1 MSNLP
6 NPRYFIPAVALMT
19 LFIAS
24 LAASLARAEEYS
36 DTQIV
41 RAIWHTEGGQK
52 AQFAYGIRSI
62 KYKDIAEARKICYN
76 TVRNNRR
83 RYAQY
88 GHKQYPDYLSFLASR
103 YCPTKGKLS
112 QAEKKLNG
120 NWLKNVRYFLRKGAK

>member
-1 MSNLP
+1 MTTLDQYNLLFP
-6 NPRYFIPAVALMT
+6 PPPEPPPWRFLAAVIAILAAL
-19 LFIAS
+19 LC
-24 LAASLARAEEYS
+24 ASLARAEEAWT

-41 RAIWHTEGGQK
+41 QAIYRAEGGLK
-52 AQFAYGIRSI
+52 AEYFYGIRSVR
-62 KYKDIAEARKICYN
+62 YRDIAEARRICHN

-112 QAEKKLNG
+112 QAEKKLN
-120 NWLKNVRYFLRKGAK
+120 